1 MIIRRARK
9 SDFPFVYL
17 ILKQIFDEMQMKSI
31 ESLPEDQFYSLM
43 KLGYISEDYR
53 YSYRRIWVAEDHGKV
68 TGILDMYPYKDQKII
83 DVVLRHNYANAGLP
97 ISTVIF
103 DDQEAWPHEWY
114 IDALAVHPDHWGEHI
129 ASRLMDEAEQVAL
142 AHGYHIISLN
152 VDKENPRAQAL
163 YKHKGYEIEKSMTI
177 GDRTYDHMIKKI

>member
-1 MIIRRARK
+1 MSSIVIMGSQWGDEGKGKMTDWLAQKADMI
-9 SDFPFVYL
+9 V
-17 ILKQIFDEMQMKSI
+17 
-31 ESLPEDQFYSLM
+31 
-43 KLGYISEDYR
+43 R
-53 YSYRRIWVAEDHGKV
+53 YQGGNDADHGKV

-152 VDKENPRAQAL
+152 VDKENPRAQVL
-163 YKHKGYEIEKSMTI
+163 YKHKGYKIEKSMTI